1 MVRTYRTGWLALYLP
16 VGIVFC
22 GWFAL
27 LELALF
33 IRSIYLLVA
42 DGRAISLAGGLGS
55 LVAGLALGVGFGWL
69 LKEMLGRAHTVRL
82 GDDGACELRS
92 LVRRRRLHA
101 SSIAWVRAERDDEH
115 DIVDAS
121 VGYCR
126 G

>member
-22 GWFAL
+22 GWFAS
-27 LELALF
+27 
-33 IRSIYLLVA
+33 RT
-42 DGRAISLAGGLGS
+42 
-55 LVAGLALGVGFGWL
+55 
-69 LKEMLGRAHTVRL
+69 HTVRL